1 MRVLV
6 ADDEWLS
13 RAGLVKLVEERGH
26 EVVGQARDGF
36 EALEQARALRPDVVL
51 LGIRMSHCNGLE
63 ATRLIRAELSD
74 IEIVLVAG
82 EREGGDLAETL
93 SSVIAGYVPRDRPAE
108 ELTRVLDGLANGLR
122 PEGVPAPARKEKQCP

>member
-13 RAGLVKLVEERGH
+13 RAGLVKLVEERGD

-51 LGIRMSHCNGLE
+51 LGIRMTRCDGFE
-63 ATRLIRAELSD
+63 ATRLIKAELS
-74 IEIVLVAG
+74 EIAIVIVAS
-82 EREGGDLAETL
+82 ESEGGDLLETL
-93 SSVIAGYVPRDRPAE
+93 HSVVAGCIPRDRPEA
-108 ELTRVLDGLANGLR
+108 ELTRVLDGLASGSR
-122 PEGVPAPARKEKQCP
+122 FESVAASAGKEKTC

>member
-13 RAGLVKLVEERGH
+13 RAGLVKLVEERGD

-51 LGIRMSHCNGLE
+51 LGIRMPRCDGFE
-63 ATRLIRAELSD
+63 ATRLIKAELS
-74 IEIVLVAG
+74 EIAIVVVAS
-82 EREGGDLAETL
+82 EREGGDLLETL
-93 SSVIAGYVPRDRPAE
+93 HSVVAGRIPRDRPEA
-108 ELTRVLDGLANGLR
+108 ELTRVLDGLASGSR
-122 PEGVPAPARKEKQCP
+122 VESVAASAGKEKTCS

>member
-13 RAGLVKLVEERGH
+13 RAGLVKLVEERGD

-51 LGIRMSHCNGLE
+51 LGIRMPRCDGFE
-63 ATRLIRAELSD
+63 ATRLIKAELS
-74 IEIVLVAG
+74 EIAIVVVAS
-82 EREGGDLAETL
+82 EREGGDLLETL
-93 SSVIAGYVPRDRPAE
+93 HSLVAGRIPRDRPEA
-108 ELTRVLDGLANGLR
+108 ELTRVLDGLASGSR
-122 PEGVPAPARKEKQCP
+122 VESVAASAGKEKTCS

>member
-13 RAGLVKLVEERGH
+13 RAGLVKLVEERGD

-51 LGIRMSHCNGLE
+51 LGIRMPRCDGFE
-63 ATRLIRAELSD
+63 ATRLIKAELS
-74 IEIVLVAG
+74 EIAIVVVAS
-82 EREGGDLAETL
+82 EREGGDLLETL
-93 SSVIAGYVPRDRPAE
+93 HSVVAGRIPRDRPEA
-108 ELTRVLDGLANGLR
+108 ELTRVLDGLASGSR
-122 PEGVPAPARKEKQCP
+122 VESIAASAGKEKTCS

>member
-26 EVVGQARDGF
+26 DVVGQARDGF
-36 EALEQARALRPDVVL
+36 EALEQARALRPDVVV
-51 LGIRMSHCNGLE
+51 LGVRMSRCNGLE
-63 ATRLIRAELSD
+63 ATRLIRAELSE

-93 SSVIAGYVPRDRPAE
+93 SSVIAGYVPRDRPEE
-108 ELTRVLDGLANGLR
+108 ELTRVLDGLANGSCL
-122 PEGVPAPARKEKQCP
+122 EGFAAPVHKEERCM

>member
-51 LGIRMSHCNGLE
+51 LGVRMPRCNGLD
-63 ATRLIRAELSD
+63 ATRLIRAELS
-74 IEIVLVAG
+74 EIKIVVVAS
-82 EREGGDLAETL
+82 EREGGDLLETL

-108 ELTRVLDGLANGLR
+108 ELTRVLDGLANGSRL
-122 PEGVPAPARKEKQCP
+122 EGFAAPVYKEERCI